1 MGKKNKDKK
10 NPGGTGSDAFDYMY
24 GVGEAKSLMKRYG
37 VEGAS
42 FGNPRMGGKQR
53 SVKNVKDD
61 IAEAMSKDYD
71 TRRSMEA
78 AAMAGDKDAKKF
90 AKKGFKSDNIYDAY
104 QTLRDLKKEHVG
116 GGGMDGPENR
126 SGLTHALVKFDREK
140 QTEKYR
146 QEFATIK
153 DMNALRDDL
162 EAQEEVANTQP
173 APIQKSDALA
183 RAEDRLAE
191 AEGVGASALYESNN
205 RDAATD
211 NPPADAAA
219 GFLYDYKD
227 KVKEAFGPL
236 TNTEKEISHAAK
248 RVQDAY
254 GR

>member
-1 MGKKNKDKK
+1 MGKKSKK
-10 NPGGTGSDAFDYMY
+10 NKGGTGSEYFDYAY
-24 GVGEAKSLMKRYG
+24 GVGEAKHMMKRYG

-42 FGNPRMGGKQR
+42 MGNPRMGGTQR
-53 SVKNVKDD
+53 SVDDVKNDLAK
-61 IAEAMSKDYD
+61 AMMNDYD

-78 AAMAGDKDAKKF
+78 AAMAGDKNAKKY
-90 AKKGFKSDNIYDAY
+90 AKKGFKANNIQDAY
-104 QTLRDLKKEHVG
+104 GVLRDLKKEHVG
-116 GGGMDGPENR
+116 GGGMDGPKNR
-126 SGLTHALVKFDREK
+126 SGLTQALVKLDREK

-162 EAQEEVANTQP
+162 EAQEEVSNTQP

-183 RAEDRLAE
+183 RAEDRVAE
-191 AEGVGASALYESNN
+191 AEGVSAGALYESNN